1 MRSRLRWVFA
11 AAAPVAAIAI
21 VYFAVWLITDQTL
34 PCMFHFV
41 TGLHCPG
48 CGTGRMILSIFR
60 LDFYQAFRYNPVVF
74 IMLPIF
80 AGIFTRHLISYLRGK
95 EATVPKLEKA
105 IMILLLVVLVIFG
118 IARNFPVFSYLAP
131 TSVS

>member
-1 MRSRLRWVFA
+1 MDTRLRRVFA
-11 AAAPVAAIAI
+11 VAAPFAAFSLM
-21 VYFAVWLITDQTL
+21 YFAVWQVTGQAL
-34 PCMFHFV
+34 PCMFHLF

-48 CGTGRMILSIFR
+48 CGSGRMILSIFR

-80 AGIFTRHLISYLRGK
+80 AGIFIRHLIRYLRGK

-105 IMILLLVVLVIFG
+105 ILILLLIVLVIFG
-118 IARNFPVFSYLAP
+118 IARNFPFFSYLAP